1 MSVRQLVLLPV
12 LLVTVATQVINLQEK
27 QLFTLRLINQHV
39 SDELYERCGEFMKD
53 AGLMI
58 RKSASV
64 YTPLLLIPASGVFST
79 VSRSTLLEFG
89 RELRSD
95 SLPATGLFWVSNP
108 RPTAAS
114 HVF

>member
-12 LLVTVATQVINLQEK
+12 LLVTVATQVINFQEK

-64 YTPLLLIPASGVFST
+64 YTPIII
-79 VSRSTLLEFG
+79 
-89 RELRSD
+89 
-95 SLPATGLFWVSNP
+95 NP
-108 RPTAAS
+108 CKWS
-114 HVF
+114 FLHG